1 MIKEVY
7 VRVVTKD
14 GDILYNQESRHH
26 KLTLE
31 SFEKTYCHLFFARMM
46 ITIAGIIVEK
56 SLTLVEERPWEYIYD
71 EMNFS
76 CTINYIV
83 DEMK

>member
-1 MIKEVY
+1 MKVY
-7 VRVVTKD
+7 VRIVTKD
-14 GDILYNQESRHH
+14 GDRHR

-31 SFEKTYCHLFFARMM
+31 NFEKTYCHLFFARMM
-46 ITIAGIIVEK
+46 ITIAGIITEK

-71 EMNFS
+71 EVNFL

-83 DEMK
+83 EEK